1 MSTSTE
7 IRAAQDRVA
16 EAFRRKPGVA
26 FSTLRGSAQ
35 VAANGLLC
43 HYRQDGR
50 EAAMDMGTVLGGAG
64 VAPTPGFY
72 FRAAI
77 AGCAAIGIK
86 MTAAREGM
94 EIEAVTVDI
103 EMDFDDSA
111 LLGMGTNPAAPLA
124 TRLAIALRSRED
136 ADRLEAM
143 VDRALAADPFF
154 LALRDAQQVTSA
166 LTLERG

>member
-16 EAFRRKPGVA
+16 EAFRRKPSVA
-26 FSTLRGSAQ
+26 FSTVRGSAS
-35 VAANGLLC
+35 VADDLLC
-43 HYRQDGR
+43 NYRQDGH
-50 EAAMDMGTVLGGAG
+50 EVAMDMGTVLGGAG

-77 AGCAAIGIK
+77 AGCAAMGIK

-94 EIEAVTVDI
+94 EIEAINVDI

-111 LLGMGTNPAAPLA
+111 LLGMGTNPAAPLE
-124 TRLAIALRSRED
+124 TRLVISLQSRED
-136 ADRLEAM
+136 GKKLKAM
-143 VDRALAADPFF
+143 VDRALASDPFF
-154 LALRDAQQVTSA
+154 LALRDSQKVITAFA
-166 LTLERG
+166 LEST